1 MNEENLARQAE
12 LALDRQGDYDS
23 LFYEGQ
29 WHSSG
34 SLADRAARFATGLA
48 DLGVRHGDRLV
59 VLMANCPEVLI
70 TYRAAWRAGAVVTPL
85 IFLASEDELRN
96 ALVDSGAVGVVTTAE
111 FLPKVAAALD
121 GAPAV
126 RFVAVP
132 GAAAGGPGRAAPGV
146 PLLDF
151 DQVAAAE
158 PGTITDRSGTDLA
171 ALLFTGGTTGRSKGV
186 PLTHA
191 NLFWCGWAMNEISV
205 RANVVTSVLP
215 LPLAHVYGLLVLCG
229 GLHRTERARTV
240 LMRWFDPAG
249 WVKLAGQHRAQGSA
263 LVPSMIQMLLGQPL
277 EEAGLSE
284 LTTVVSGASPLPDE
298 VRREFEARVP
308 GALIYEGYGCTEAAS
323 FISANSLGAR
333 RAGSAGLPVPGCEV
347 SILDENGRTLFGRP
361 GRRDLRPLPWR
372 DDRLLELAGHR
383 GPRGRLAAHR
393 RHRPPGRRRLPLRVG
408 QEEGPDH
415 PGWLQRLPARRRGG
429 AGRPPGGRPG
439 RSGGPAGGP
448 ARRGGRRV
456 RVAAPGRGR
465 HRRRAHPIRQA
476 APGRPQVPAADHD
489 RARGPA
495 DQRGQ
500 ARPQEAPHLGR
511 LMSRRPTAARN
522 RDTAAAVPRPGGLAG
537 GGAAGEG
544 KAQCHV
550 PPVQSWHALGW
561 RGDLRWQ
568 TKRLEESEMSIIAAI
583 RKTASSGTSSWR
595 RHRERAEQQ
604 AVKHTTIANETGV
617 RQMGLSINDT
627 APDFE
632 ADTTQGRIS
641 FHEWIGDSWA
651 VLFSHPKD
659 FTPVC
664 TTELGQMAKLAPEF
678 ERRGVKVIGLS
689 VDATER
695 HQAWADDI
703 EETQGTRPG
712 YPIIGD
718 TDLNVSKLYGM
729 LPAAASGD
737 ASSRCALDNLTV
749 RTVFVI
755 SPDKKIKLIIA
766 YPNVTGRNFAELLR
780 VIDSLQLTTRHRV
793 VTPAGWNQGDD
804 VMIHNSVPD
813 DQAKVIFG
821 GWKSPKP
828 YIRIVPQP
836 R

>member
-48 DLGVRHGDRLV
+48 DLGVRPGDRLV

-126 RFVAVP
+126 RFVVVP

-191 NLFWCGWAMNEISV
+191 NLFWCGWAVNEISV

-229 GLHRTERARTV
+229 GLHRTEGARTV

-284 LTTVVSGASPLPDE
+284 LTTVVSGASPLPGAGPAG
-298 VRREFEARVP
+298 VRGP
-308 GALIYEGYGCTEAAS
+308 GAERADLRGIRMYRGG
-323 FISANSLGAR
+323 LVHLGQPRGAR
-333 RAGSAGLPVPGCEV
+333 RAGSVGLPVPGCEV
-347 SILDENGRTLFGRP
+347 SIQDENGRTLPAGQDGEICVRSP
-361 GRRDLRPLPWR
+361 GVMTGYWNSQDTAVLADGWLHTGDIGHLDADSYLYVVDRKKDLIIRGGFNVYPRDV
-372 DDRLLELAGHR
+372 EEV
-383 GPRGRLAAHR
+383 LAAH
-393 RHRPPGRRRLPLRVG
+393 
-408 QEEGPDH
+408 
-415 PGWLQRLPARRRGG
+415 PAV
-429 AGRPPGGRPG
+429 AQAA
-439 RSGGPAGGP
+439 SGGPAGRP

-456 RVAAPGRGR
+456 RVAAPGRGG
-465 HRRRAHPIRQA
+465 HRRRAHPVRQA

-500 ARPQEAPHLGR
+500 ARPQKAPHLGR
-511 LMSRRPTAARN
+511 LMSRRPTAV
-522 RDTAAAVPRPGGLAG
+522 RDRPAAVRRPGGLAG
-537 GGAAGEG
+537 G
-544 KAQCHV
+544 
-550 PPVQSWHALGW
+550 
-561 RGDLRWQ
+561 R
-568 TKRLEESEMSIIAAI
+568 
-583 RKTASSGTSSWR
+583 
-595 RHRERAEQQ
+595 
-604 AVKHTTIANETGV
+604 
-617 RQMGLSINDT
+617 
-627 APDFE
+627 
-632 ADTTQGRIS
+632 
-641 FHEWIGDSWA
+641 
-651 VLFSHPKD
+651 
-659 FTPVC
+659 
-664 TTELGQMAKLAPEF
+664 
-678 ERRGVKVIGLS
+678 
-689 VDATER
+689 
-695 HQAWADDI
+695 
-703 EETQGTRPG
+703 
-712 YPIIGD
+712 
-718 TDLNVSKLYGM
+718 
-729 LPAAASGD
+729 
-737 ASSRCALDNLTV
+737 
-749 RTVFVI
+749 
-755 SPDKKIKLIIA
+755 
-766 YPNVTGRNFAELLR
+766 
-780 VIDSLQLTTRHRV
+780 
-793 VTPAGWNQGDD
+793 
-804 VMIHNSVPD
+804 
-813 DQAKVIFG
+813 
-821 GWKSPKP
+821 
-828 YIRIVPQP
+828 
-836 R
+836 